1 MDGLAENLYPM
12 TDEEVELLWES
23 HGLSVE
29 ELEQLYETEK
39 DATTRLD
46 GTR

>member
-12 TDEEVELLWES
+12 TDEAVLILWES

-29 ELEQLYETEK
+29 ELEELHEKENETSG
-39 DATTRLD
+39 LD